1 VLRKFQNLGIVRGGR
16 EVMMMIIAVFVLGL
30 LMFASNAFAQRVFES
45 AKLRKITSLN
55 ENWRFIQDDNLNF
68 PTVPA

>member
-1 VLRKFQNLGIVRGGR
+1 
-16 EVMMMIIAVFVLGL
+16 MMMIIAVFVLGL